1 MNIMDDLFSSFLP
14 IIIIVFGILQVI
26 LFFKIWGMTD
36 DIRALKNH
44 FISSPDATS
53 PPENK
58 TSRTSTG
65 WTIAFIF
72 GFVALILILIIKNY
86 I

>member
-1 MNIMDDLFSSFLP
+1 MDDLFSFFS
-14 IIIIVFGILQVI
+14 IIMIVFGVLQII
-26 LFFKIWGMTD
+26 LFFKIWGMTN

-44 FISSPDATS
+44 FISTLDATS
-53 PPENK
+53 TPENK
-58 TSRTSTG
+58 TSQTSSTG

-72 GFVALILILIIKNY
+72 GLVALIIILIIKIY